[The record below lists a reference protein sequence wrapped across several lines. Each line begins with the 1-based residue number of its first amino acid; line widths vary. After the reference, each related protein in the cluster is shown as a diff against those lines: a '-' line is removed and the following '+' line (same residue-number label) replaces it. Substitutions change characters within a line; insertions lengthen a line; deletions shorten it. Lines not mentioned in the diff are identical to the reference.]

1 MNDSVQQLADDFHDH
16 RMRTSPTWAHMLGDY
31 RFADQF
37 EDGSRAAEDAE
48 TAALREFATR
58 ARAIPDDGL
67 DGPDRV
73 TRDII
78 AFDATTSADVAETHL
93 AEFGVDPVF
102 GMQVALG
109 VTVAGLS
116 LPTAEVAEAMVSK
129 YRGIGRNIR
138 EFAERHREG
147 VASGRTPTTF
157 AVERAIEQV
166 EQWLATPLDED
177 VLLTST
183 SEPPAG
189 LDVEAWRGRLTQ
201 VIAAEVR
208 PALAAFRDVLRD
220 EVAPVMR
227 PDEQCGLSWLP
238 DGEQTYARL
247 LARDTTTSLT
257 AAEIHEIGL
266 EQIASL
272 EDEYRTLAPPVV
284 GTDDL
289 PSIYRALREDP
300 ALRHSSTTDIVA
312 ACEAAFA
319 KARGVMPQWFD
330 RLPVADCVVR
340 ATDVGAAAY
349 YFPPADDGSRGGT
362 FYINTAD
369 PAHWGRFELEALS
382 YHEGIPGHHLQLAI
396 AGELTEVPKYRKFT
410 IFNAY
415 AEGWGLYTERL
426 ADEMGLYTSPLER
439 LGMLTMDSM
448 RACRL
453 VVDTGVHAMGWSRQR
468 AVDYMVA
475 NCPLSVGGVKAEIDR
490 YAVTPGQ
497 ACGYMIG
504 RLEILRIRREAQ
516 GRQGD
521 AFDVKAF
528 HNAVLDGGSVPL
540 AVLDTVVRDRLP

>member
-1 MNDSVQQLADDFHDH
+1 MTDSVLQLAEDFHDH
-16 RMRTSPTWAHMLGDY
+16 RMQTSPTWAHMLGDY
-31 RFADQF
+31 RFADRY

-48 TAALREFATR
+48 ISALREFATR
-58 ARAIPDDGL
+58 ARAIPDEGL
-67 DGPDRV
+67 DGQDRL
-73 TRDII
+73 TRDIV
-78 AFDATTSADVAETHL
+78 AYDATTSADVGESHL

-102 GMQVALG
+102 GVQVALG
-109 VTVAGLS
+109 VTIAGLS
-116 LPTAEVAEAMVSK
+116 LPTAEVAEAMVAK
-129 YRGIGRNIR
+129 YRGIGQNIR
-138 EFAERHREG
+138 DFAERHREG
-147 VASGRTPTTF
+147 AASGRTPATF
-157 AVERAIEQV
+157 AVERGIEQV
-166 EQWLATPLDED
+166 EAWLATPLEDD

-183 SEPPAG
+183 TEPPSG
-189 LDVEAWRGRLTQ
+189 YDVAAWRERLKAVVTSD
-201 VIAAEVR
+201 VR
-208 PALAAFRDVLRD
+208 PALEAFRDVLRD

-247 LARDTTTSLT
+247 LARDTTTTLT
-257 AAEIHEIGL
+257 AAEIHQIGL
-266 EQIASL
+266 DHIASL
-272 EDEYRTLAPPVV
+272 GDEYRRLAPEVV

-300 ALRHSSTTDIVA
+300 ALRHSSTSDIVA

-319 KARGVMPQWFD
+319 KARGVMPEWFD
-330 RLPVADCVVR
+330 RLPVADCVVK

-349 YFPPADDGSRGGT
+349 YYPPADDGSRGGT

-369 PAHWGRFELEALS
+369 PAHWGRYELEALS

-396 AGELTEVPKYRKFT
+396 AGELTAVPKYRKFT

-453 VVDTGVHAMGWSRQR
+453 VVDTGLHAMGWSRQQ

-475 NCPLSVGGVKAEIDR
+475 NCPLSVGGVRAEIDR
-490 YAVTPGQ
+490 YAVIPGQ

-516 GRQGD
+516 ERQGEG
-521 AFDVKAF
+521 FDIKAF

>member
-1 MNDSVQQLADDFHDH
+1 MTDSVQQLADDFHDY

-31 RFADQF
+31 RFADQY

-48 TAALREFATR
+48 IAALREFATR
-58 ARAIPDDGL
+58 ARAIPDEGL

-73 TRDII
+73 TRDIV
-78 AFDATTSADVAETHL
+78 AFDATTSADVGEAHS

-102 GMQVALG
+102 GVQVALG
-109 VTVAGLS
+109 VAISGLS
-116 LPTAEVAEAMVSK
+116 VPTAEVADAMVSK
-129 YRGIGRNIR
+129 YRGIGQNIR
-138 EFAERHREG
+138 DFAERHREG
-147 VASGRTPTTF
+147 VASGRTPATF

-166 EQWLATPLDED
+166 DRWLATPLAED
-177 VLLTST
+177 LLLTAT
-183 SEPPAG
+183 NEPPSG
-189 LDVEAWRGRLTQ
+189 YDVEAWRGRLSD
-201 VIAAEVR
+201 VIAADVR
-208 PALAAFRDVLRD
+208 PALEMFRDVLRD
-220 EVAPVMR
+220 EVTPVMR

-247 LARDTTTSLT
+247 LARDTTTTLS
-257 AAEIHEIGL
+257 AAEIHQIGL
-266 EQIASL
+266 DQIASL
-272 EDEYRTLAPPVV
+272 AGEYRTLAPGVV

-300 ALRHSSTTDIVA
+300 ALRHSSTPDIVA
-312 ACEAAFA
+312 ACETAFA
-319 KARGVMPQWFD
+319 KARGVMPEWFD
-330 RLPVADCVVR
+330 RLPVADCVVKS
-340 ATDVGAAAY
+340 TDVGAAAY
-349 YFPPADDGSRGGT
+349 YYPPADDGSRPGT

-369 PAHWGRFELEALS
+369 PAHWGRYELEALS

-396 AGELTEVPKYRKFT
+396 AGELTDVPKYRKFT

-453 VVDTGVHAMGWSRQR
+453 VVDTGLHAMGWSRQQ

-490 YAVTPGQ
+490 YAVLPGP

-504 RLEILRIRREAQ
+504 RREVLRIRREAQ
-516 GRQGD
+516 ERQGD
-521 AFDVKAF
+521 RFDIKAF

>member
-1 MNDSVQQLADDFHDH
+1 VQQLADDFHDY
-16 RMRTSPTWAHMLGDY
+16 RMSASPTWAHRLGDY
-31 RFADQF
+31 RFADRY

-48 TAALREFATR
+48 ISALRDFAQR
-58 ARAIPDDGL
+58 ARAVPDDGL
-67 DGPDRV
+67 DDQERL
-73 TRDII
+73 TRDIV
-78 AFDATTSADVAETHL
+78 AYDATTSADVLETRQ

-102 GMQVALG
+102 GVQVALG

-116 LPTAEVAEAMVSK
+116 LPTPEVADAMVDK
-129 YRGIGRNIR
+129 YRGIASNIR
-138 EFAERHREG
+138 QFADRHREG
-147 VASGRTPTTF
+147 VASGRTPATF
-157 AVERAIEQV
+157 AVERAV
-166 EQWLATPLDED
+166 EQIEAWLATPLDQD
-177 VLLTST
+177 LLLTAT
-183 SEPPAG
+183 TEPPAG
-189 LDVEAWRGRLTQ
+189 YDVDAWRGRLADVVAQ
-201 VIAAEVR
+201 DVR
-208 PALAAFRDVLRD
+208 PALEAFRDVLRD

-247 LARDTTTSLT
+247 LARDTTTTLS
-257 AAEIHEIGL
+257 AAEIHQIGL

-272 EDEYRTLAPPVV
+272 EDEYRSLGPEII

-289 PSIYRALREDP
+289 PAIYRALREDP
-300 ALRHSSTTDIVA
+300 ALRHDSSTEIVA

-319 KARGVMPQWFD
+319 KARDAMPQWFD
-330 RLPVADCVVR
+330 RLPVADCEVR

-362 FYINTAD
+362 FYINTGD
-369 PAHWGRFELEALS
+369 PSHWGRYELEALS

-396 AGELTEVPKYRKFT
+396 AGELTEVPKYRKFAS
-410 IFNAY
+410 FNAY

-426 ADEMGLYTSPLER
+426 ADEMGLYTRPLDR

-453 VVDTGVHAMGWSRQR
+453 VVDTGLHAMGWSRQQ

-475 NCPLSVGGVKAEIDR
+475 NCPLSVGGVKAEVDR
-490 YAVTPGQ
+490 YAVMPGQ

-516 GRQGD
+516 ERQGD
-521 AFDVKAF
+521 RFDIKQF
-528 HNAVLDGGSVPL
+528 HNAVLDGGMVPL
-540 AVLDTVVRDRLP
+540 AVLDEVITTRLR

>member
-1 MNDSVQQLADDFHDH
+1 MTDSVQQLADDFHDH

-31 RFADQF
+31 RFADHY

-48 TAALREFATR
+48 IASLRAFATR
-58 ARAIPDDGL
+58 ARAIADHGL
-67 DGPDRV
+67 DGQQRV
-73 TRDII
+73 TRDIV
-78 AFDATTSADVAETHL
+78 AYDATTSADVGEAHL

-102 GMQVALG
+102 GIQVALG
-109 VTVAGLS
+109 VTIAGLS
-116 LPTAEVAEAMVSK
+116 LPTAEVADAMVPK
-129 YRGIGRNIR
+129 YRGIARHLR
-138 EFAERHREG
+138 DLAERHREG
-147 VASGRTPTTF
+147 IAAGRTPATF

-166 EQWLATPLDED
+166 EAWLATPLDED

-183 SEPPAG
+183 TEPPAG
-189 LDVEAWRGRLTQ
+189 YDVEAWRGRLAG
-201 VIAAEVR
+201 VVGSEVR
-208 PALAAFRDVLRD
+208 PALEVFRDVLRD
-220 EVAPVMR
+220 EVVPVMR
-227 PDEQCGLSWLP
+227 PDERCGLSWLP
-238 DGEQTYARL
+238 DGEEAYTRL

-257 AAEIHEIGL
+257 AAEIHQIGL
-266 EQIASL
+266 DQIASL
-272 EDEYRTLAPPVV
+272 GDEYRALAPEVV

-300 ALRHSSTTDIVA
+300 ALRHSDSADIVA
-312 ACEAAFA
+312 ACETAFA

-330 RLPVADCVVR
+330 RLPVADCVVK

-362 FYINTAD
+362 FYINTGD
-369 PAHWGRFELEALS
+369 PTHWGRYELEALS

-396 AGELTEVPKYRKFT
+396 AGELADLPRYRKFT

-453 VVDTGVHAMGWSRQR
+453 VVDSGLHAMGWSRQQ

-475 NCPLSVGGVKAEIDR
+475 NCPLSVGGVKAEVDR
-490 YAVTPGQ
+490 YAVMPGQ

-516 GRQGD
+516 ERQGER
-521 AFDVKAF
+521 FDIKAF
-528 HNAVLDGGSVPL
+528 HDAVLDGGSVPL
-540 AVLDTVVRDRLP
+540 TVLDSVVRDRLP

>member
-1 MNDSVQQLADDFHDH
+1 MTDSVQQLADDFHDY

-31 RFADQF
+31 RFADRY

-58 ARAIPDDGL
+58 AEAIPDDAV
-67 DGPDRV
+67 DGQERL

-78 AFDATTSADVAETHL
+78 AYDATTSADVGECHL

-102 GMQVALG
+102 GIQVALE
-109 VTVAGLS
+109 VTIAGLS
-116 LPTAEVAEAMVSK
+116 LPTAEVADAMVSK
-129 YRGIGRNIR
+129 YRGIGSHLRDL
-138 EFAERHREG
+138 AERHREG
-147 VASGRTPTTF
+147 VASGRTPATF

-166 EQWLATPLDED
+166 EAWLATPLDED

-183 SEPPAG
+183 TAPPEG
-189 LDVEAWRGRLTQ
+189 YDVEAWRGRLADVVTSD
-201 VIAAEVR
+201 VR
-208 PALAAFRDVLRD
+208 PALEVFRDALRD

-227 PDEQCGLSWLP
+227 PDDKCGLSWLP
-238 DGEQTYARL
+238 DGEETYARL
-247 LARDTTTSLT
+247 LARDTTTTLT
-257 AAEIHEIGL
+257 AAEIHQIGL
-266 EQIASL
+266 DQIASL
-272 EDEYRTLAPPVV
+272 EQEYRTLAPEVV

-300 ALRHSSTTDIVA
+300 ALRHTSTADIVA
-312 ACEAAFA
+312 ACETAFA
-319 KARGVMPQWFD
+319 KARGVMPEWFD
-330 RLPVADCVVR
+330 RLPVADCVVK

-349 YFPPADDGSRGGT
+349 YYPPAEDGSRGGT

-369 PAHWGRFELEALS
+369 PAHWGRYELEALS

-396 AGELTEVPKYRKFT
+396 AGELTDVPSYRKFT

-453 VVDTGVHAMGWSRQR
+453 VVDTGLHAMGWSRQQ

-490 YAVTPGQ
+490 YAVMPGQ

-516 GRQGD
+516 ERQGER
-521 AFDVKAF
+521 FDIKSL
-528 HNAVLDGGSVPL
+528 HDAVLDGGSVPL
-540 AVLDTVVRDRLP
+540 AVLDTVVRDRLA